1 MRNRIITLIFL
12 GVLFFFGIHTG
23 FNVWNAINNAD
34 GKGQPQTEALS
45 SENIQLNGFDKETL
59 NEISNLVTLN
69 LEKRNQWINL
79 NGFFQKMTGKKG
91 DVEKDWYQLENGML
105 MYSQNKEADND
116 LKRYADNIVNL
127 SQLAEDCG
135 MKFLY
140 VELPYKVQTDG
151 GYPSGIPDYGNRN
164 ADGIMKNLLSKSVQT
179 MDFRDIMKKKKM
191 KSEDVFFRTDQHWKA
206 ESAIW
211 AAGEISRKMSK
222 IDSEWQDV
230 PKYGNLENYRREH
243 HAKLF
248 LGSIGKKIGK
258 CYAGIDD
265 FDIMIPKFETQFRYH
280 VPREENA
287 IDYRGDFKTAFIETD
302 NLEKDEFRVN
312 TYAAYCDGDHNKEQV
327 TNENALNRR
336 NILLIRDSFS
346 CTLMPYLA
354 LYTEN
359 ITTLDLRHYK
369 TKFVYEYIRKH
380 PEIDT
385 VIVAYNPS
393 SITEEQYTFD
403 RVINEEGNS
412 NNN

>member
-23 FNVWNAINNAD
+23 FNVWNAINDTD

-45 SENIQLNGFDKETL
+45 SEDIQLNGFDKETL

-69 LEKRNQWINL
+69 LAKRNQWINL

-105 MYSQNKEADND
+105 MYSQNKDADND

-151 GYPSGIPDYGNRN
+151 GYPAGIPDYGNRN

-179 MDFRDIMKKKKM
+179 MDFRDIMKD
-191 KSEDVFFRTDQHWKA
+191 KSIETEESFFKTDQHWKPETA
-206 ESAIW
+206 LW
-211 AAGEISRKMSK
+211 AAGELSK
-222 IDSEWQDV
+222 KLSQVDSEWKDY
-230 PKYGNLENYRREH
+230 PEYRNSNNYRIEYH
-243 HAKLF
+243 SNLF
-248 LGSIGKKIGK
+248 LGAIGKKIGSA
-258 CYAGIDD
+258 YAGKDD
-265 FDIMIPKFETQFRYH
+265 FNMPIPIFENTIRYR
-280 VPREENA
+280 VPRQEDS
-287 IDYRGDFKTAFIETD
+287 IDRTGDFETAFIESN
-302 NLEKDEFRVN
+302 NLKNDPFKVN

-327 TNENALNRR
+327 TNESAPNQR

-369 TKFVYEYIRKH
+369 TKSVYEYIRKH
-380 PEIDT
+380 PEINT